1 MVPLL
6 LAVGFSFQ
14 LNGPSRNGI
23 TGLFIVLYTA
33 AYSPGAGV
41 SGNRA
46 QGKLWVISYC
56 DIGCAISLLKRG
68 VC

>member
-14 LNGPSRNGI
+14 LNGPSRSGI

-41 SGNRA
+41 SGN
-46 QGKLWVISYC
+46 
-56 DIGCAISLLKRG
+56 
-68 VC
+68 